1 MYSQAKVK
9 ENALDTAVDSF
20 LDFLAVEKG
29 LSRNTIVSYG
39 RDLRGYVETLE
50 GLGIR
55 ATDGIEDESV
65 EYHLARLSRR
75 GLKASS
81 RARTIS
87 AIRQFHL
94 FLQREGRLKAGV
106 GTEITGPK
114 RARRIPRVLTINQV
128 ENLLEQPDP
137 STPLGMRD
145 RAMLEL
151 CYGAGLRVSE
161 LCGLPLEAFVEGE
174 RLLVVRGK
182 GGKQRLVPYGR
193 HAAAAVDRYLA
204 RARPSLAGPE
214 PTNSVFLNARGR
226 GISRVGFYKKLRAYA
241 VDAGIPVG
249 ISPHILRHC
258 FATHLLQ
265 GGADLRYVQE
275 LLGHSDIST
284 TQIYTSVDTRHIIE
298 VHRAFHPR
306 AG

>member
-1 MYSQAKVK
+1 MK
-9 ENALDTAVDSF
+9 ESALDTT
-20 LDFLAVEKG
+20 LDAFIDYLAVEKG
-29 LSRNTIVSYG
+29 LSRNTIQAYG
-39 RDLRGYVETLE
+39 RDLAKYLDTLE
-50 GLGIR
+50 DLGIR
-55 ATDGIEDESV
+55 TADRIEDESV
-65 EYHLARLSRR
+65 EYHLARMSRR
-75 GLKASS
+75 GLQASS
-81 RARTIS
+81 RARNIS

-94 FLQREGRLKAGV
+94 FLQREGLLGDGV
-106 GTEITGPK
+106 GADFTSPK
-114 RARRIPRVLTINQV
+114 RARRIPRVLSIRQV
-128 ENLLEQPDP
+128 ESLLEQPDV
-137 STPLGMRD
+137 STPIGMRD

-174 RLLVVRGK
+174 PLLVVRGK
-182 GGKQRLVPYGR
+182 GGKQRVVPYGR
-193 HAAAAVDRYLA
+193 HAARAVDRYIE
-204 RARPSLAGPE
+204 RARPVLRGPAA
-214 PTNSVFLNARGR
+214 TNAVFLNARGR
-226 GISRVGFYKKLRAYA
+226 PISRVGFYKKLRAYA
-241 VDAGIPVG
+241 ADAGIPVG